1 MNTRYALYPK
11 ILERHSIKM
20 TEERFSDWRN
30 TMKIIVDM
38 KNGKMPEDAFEHRHP
53 PYLCK
58 EVEREESNDDS

>member
-1 MNTRYALYPK
+1 
-11 ILERHSIKM
+11 M